1 MRWKRG
7 IAILAAGA
15 SISLVPAT
23 TATAE
28 NFPSNVDKAFIK
40 GCIDGGASRAV
51 CKCTLRKI
59 EKKYTLKQF
68 ERISRRVEDGGELPA
83 AIEKMAAA
91 CQKKYGS

>member
-28 NFPSNVDKAFIK
+28 NFPSNIDRAFLK
-40 GCIDGGASRAV
+40 GCTEGGATRAV

-68 ERISRRVEDGGELPA
+68 ERISRRVDRGGDLPP

-91 CQKKYGS
+91 CAKKYG

>member
-28 NFPSNVDKAFIK
+28 NYPSNIDKAFIK
-40 GCIDGGASRAV
+40 GCVEGGASRAV

-59 EKKYTLKQF
+59 ERKYTLKQF
-68 ERISRRVEDGGELPA
+68 VKISKRIEKGGDLPA
-83 AIEKMAAA
+83 AIEKMAGSCA
-91 CQKKYGS
+91 KKYG